1 MQVVNKSL
9 QVGFEQDAA
18 ILCGPLAAMLW
29 NVNNIVH
36 PCSNNIVESLTA
48 DEWLIALL
56 TRAPPIED
64 IHFFVPP
71 SPVEFSLPCGIS
83 ADFYWILA
91 MPMEFPQIL
100 YELLF

>member
-1 MQVVNKSL
+1 
-9 QVGFEQDAA
+9 
-18 ILCGPLAAMLW
+18 
-29 NVNNIVH
+29 VNNIVH

-71 SPVEFSLPCGIS
+71 SPVEFSLPCGIQPPLWNFRRFLLNFSHAHGIS
-83 ADFYWILA
+83 ANFV
-91 MPMEFPQIL
+91 
-100 YELLF
+100 